1 VNYMALPISID
12 AIVNTAEIVGGLAV
26 IASLLF
32 VARQMREN
40 NKSAREANYIQVMQH
55 NKDMGRLIGSDVK
68 MANLYRRGCED
79 FVGLNPDERWQFG
92 SLMMAMFC
100 DFNQQH
106 TLYNQR
112 RLDQEF
118 WNAIEHNMHF
128 YIDRRGVRDW
138 WRSQPF
144 QFDLSFVEY
153 VDAYLSSNHYLEKD
167 KKESEPILSP
177 EG

>member
-1 VNYMALPISID
+1 MDLPIDIN
-12 AIVNTAEIVGGLAV
+12 AIANAAEIVGGVAV

-55 NKDMGRLIGSDVK
+55 NKDMGRLIGSDVG
-68 MANLYRRGCED
+68 MANLYRRGCDD
-79 FVGLNPDERWQFG
+79 FMGLNPDERWQFG

-112 RLDQEF
+112 RLDQQF
-118 WNAIEHNMHF
+118 WNAIEHNMKF
-128 YIDRRGVRDW
+128 YLARKGVRDW

-153 VDAYLSSNHYLEKD
+153 VDALMETLNYQDKDEADLE
-167 KKESEPILSP
+167 SAGSP
-177 EG
+177 ED

>member
-1 VNYMALPISID
+1 MSLSID
-12 AIVNTAEIVGGLAV
+12 AIVNAAEIIGGVAV

-40 NKSAREANYIQVMQH
+40 NKSARESNYIQVMQH
-55 NKDMGRLIGSDVK
+55 NKDMGRLIGSDPK
-68 MANLYRRGCED
+68 LANLYRRGCEN
-79 FVGLNPDERWQFG
+79 FMELSADERWQFG

-118 WNAIEHNMHF
+118 WNAIQRNMQF
-128 YIDRRGVRDW
+128 YLNRPGVRAW
-138 WRSQPF
+138 WKSQPF
-144 QFDLSFVEY
+144 EFDSSFTKFVNQ
-153 VDAYLSSNHYLEKD
+153 YLDSTDLRENSQIK
-167 KKESEPILSP
+167 S
-177 EG
+177 

>member
-1 VNYMALPISID
+1 MALPISID
-12 AIVNTAEIVGGLAV
+12 AIVNTAEIVGGVAV

-55 NKDMGRLIGSDVK
+55 NKDMGRQIGSDVK
-68 MANLYRRGCED
+68 MANLYRRGCDD
-79 FVGLNPDERWQFG
+79 FISLNPDERWQFG

-106 TLYNQR
+106 TLYNQK
-112 RLDQEF
+112 RLDQQF
-118 WNAIEHNMHF
+118 WNAIEHNMRF
-128 YIDRRGVRDW
+128 YLDRRGVRDW

-153 VDAYLSSNHYLEKD
+153 VDAYLDAHNYHAKD
-167 KKESEPILSP
+167 EAALESEGSP
-177 EG
+177 ED

>member
-1 VNYMALPISID
+1 MALPISID
-12 AIVNTAEIVGGLAV
+12 AIVNTAEIVGGVAV

-55 NKDMGRLIGSDVK
+55 NKDMGRLIGSDVG
-68 MANLYRRGCED
+68 MANLYRRGCDD
-79 FVGLNPDERWQFG
+79 FIGLSPDERWQFG

-106 TLYNQR
+106 TLYNKG
-112 RLDQEF
+112 RLDQQF
-118 WNAIEHNMHF
+118 WNAIEHNMNF
-128 YIDRRGVRDW
+128 YLDRRGVRDW

-144 QFDLSFVEY
+144 KFDLSFIEY
-153 VDAYLSSNHYLEKD
+153 VNVYLETQSYHEKD
-167 KKESEPILSP
+167 EAALQSEVSP
-177 EG
+177 ED

>member
-1 VNYMALPISID
+1 MALPISID
-12 AIVNTAEIVGGLAV
+12 LIVNTAEIVGGVAV

-32 VARQMREN
+32 VARQMHEN
-40 NKSAREANYIQVMQH
+40 NKSARESNYIQVMQH

-68 MANLYRRGCED
+68 MANLYRRGCD
-79 FVGLNPDERWQFG
+79 GFVELNADERWQFG

-106 TLYNQR
+106 TLYNQQ
-112 RLDQEF
+112 RLDQQF
-118 WNAIEHNMHF
+118 WNAIEHNMNF
-128 YIDRRGVRDW
+128 YLDRRGVRDW

-153 VDAYLSSNHYLEKD
+153 VDAYLEAHNYHEKD
-167 KKESEPILSP
+167 QAALEPELASKD
-177 EG
+177 

>member
-1 VNYMALPISID
+1 MVIPFSID
-12 AIVNTAEIVGGLAV
+12 AIVNTAEIVGGIAV

-40 NKSAREANYIQVMQH
+40 NKSARESNYIQVMQH

-68 MANLYRRGCED
+68 MANLYRRGCDD
-79 FVGLNPDERWQFG
+79 FMGLPPDERWQFG

-106 TLYNQR
+106 TLYNQD
-112 RLDQEF
+112 RLDQQF
-118 WNAIEHNMHF
+118 WNAIEHNMQF
-128 YIDRRGVRDW
+128 YLDRKGVGEW

-144 QFDLSFVEY
+144 EFDLSFVEY
-153 VDAYLSSNHYLEKD
+153 VDAYIDSRKGDKSVEATAEVKSSAD
-167 KKESEPILSP
+167 
-177 EG
+177 

>member
-1 VNYMALPISID
+1 MIFPLTVEE
-12 AIVNTAEIVGGLAV
+12 IVNTAEIIGGIAV

-55 NKDMGRLIGSDVK
+55 NKDMGRLIGSDVN
-68 MANLYRRGCED
+68 MANLYRRGCDD
-79 FVGLNPDERWQFG
+79 FLNMKPDERWQFG

-112 RLDQEF
+112 RLDPQF
-118 WNAIEHNMHF
+118 WSAIEHNMRF
-128 YIDRRGVRDW
+128 YLDRKGVRDW
-138 WRSQPF
+138 WNSQPF
-144 QFDLSFVEY
+144 RFDQDFVEY
-153 VDAYLSSNHYLEKD
+153 VNEYLDFAQHDAKIEA
-167 KKESEPILSP
+167 ESEKLSKP
-177 EG
+177 EN